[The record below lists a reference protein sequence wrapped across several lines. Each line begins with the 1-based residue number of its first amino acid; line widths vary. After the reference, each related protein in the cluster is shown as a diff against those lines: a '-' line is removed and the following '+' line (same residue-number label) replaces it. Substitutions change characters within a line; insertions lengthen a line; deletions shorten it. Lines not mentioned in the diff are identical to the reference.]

1 MMTRTELLEMIPNGE
16 NSEVEFKRDTLR
28 SHELAKELVA
38 FSNFQGGMVLLG
50 VNEDGSIEGVKRD
63 DLKEWVM
70 SVCGDKIRPP
80 IIPFFEVVE
89 NVERGGDVA
98 VVRVPGGPNVYSRWH
113 ENRNSYYI
121 RVGSKSRELT
131 REELS
136 RMFDQRGMMHIAHPR
151 PISGATFNDL
161 DIRRIRDYFGRV
173 RGQDVPDDDEKAEW
187 KTLLA
192 NTGIMDE
199 EGVTLPGILLF
210 GEIPDRFLPQAGID
224 AVAFQG
230 TEQASTVRERAVLR
244 GPMTPLFNETGDTLL
259 EPGLVERSLEFVRR
273 NTRGAAVPDEDGAC
287 RASYPDKVVG
297 EAVVN
302 ALTHR
307 NYVLAAS
314 DIKLAVY
321 RDRLEVVSPGGLFKG
336 MTLEKIRTGMG
347 NLPYRN
353 QLLTDVMR
361 HYGYMDGMGMGVFRK
376 IVRGMKEHN
385 GTAPDLVEE
394 DERFIVRLFAEG
406 AGA

>member
-1 MMTRTELLEMIPNGE
+1 MMTRTELLEIIPNGE
-16 NSEVEFKRDTLR
+16 NSEVEFKRDTLQ
-28 SHELAKELVA
+28 SHDLAKELVA

-98 VVRVPGGPNVYSRWH
+98 VVRVPGGPNVSSRWH

-151 PISGATFNDL
+151 PISGATVNDL
-161 DIRRIRDYFGRV
+161 DLRRIRDYFKRV
-173 RGQDVPDDDEKAEW
+173 REQDVPDDDERAEW
-187 KTLLA
+187 KTLLV

-210 GEIPDRFLPQAGID
+210 GKIPGRFWPQTGID

-230 TEQASTVRERAVLR
+230 TEKVRAVRERAALR
-244 GPMTPLFNETGDTLL
+244 GPMTPLFSETGDMPL
-259 EPGLVERSLEFVRR
+259 ETGLVEQSLEFVRR
-273 NTRGAAVPDEDGAC
+273 NT

-307 NYVLAAS
+307 NYVLADS
-314 DIKLAVY
+314 DIRLAVY
-321 RDRLEVVSPGGLFKG
+321 RDRLEVVSPGGLFRG
-336 MTLEKIRTGMG
+336 MTLEKIRAGMG

-385 GTAPDLVEE
+385 GTVPDLVEE
-394 DERFIVRLFAEG
+394 DERFIVRLFAEDKE
-406 AGA
+406 A